1 MKKLI
6 AILMAMAMV
15 LSLAAC
21 GGSSSSSAGE
31 ESPAAEAS
39 ATTEESPA
47 AEESQEAETEAATED
62 EGETAELTTVTPG
75 KLTMSTNAAFP
86 PYESTT
92 DSGDFEGIDVEI
104 AGAIAEKLGLELQI
118 DDMDFDSALLA
129 VQQGKSDIVMAG
141 VSVTDD
147 RLLVMDFSDSYATGI
162 QVVIVPEGSEV
173 TLDNLGDHLIGTQR
187 ATTGNIYCTDDYGE
201 DHVVA
206 FDNGITAI
214 QALNNG
220 QVDCVVIDSAPAQA
234 FVAANPGLT
243 ILDTEYVEE
252 EYAIGLNKG
261 NTALLDAI
269 NGALAELEA
278 DGTIQS
284 IIDSYI
290 SAE

>member
-15 LSLAAC
+15 FSLAAC
-21 GGSSSSSAGE
+21 GSSSSS
-31 ESPAAEAS
+31 SS
-39 ATTEESPA
+39 TEESPA
-47 AEESQEAETEAATED
+47 AEESATTEESAAAEESQEAESED
-62 EGETAELTTVTPG
+62 ETEGETAAFTTVTEG

-92 DSGDFEGIDVEI
+92 DSGEFEGIDVEI

-290 SAE
+290 NAED

>member
-15 LSLAAC
+15 FSLAAC
-21 GGSSSSSAGE
+21 GSSSSS
-31 ESPAAEAS
+31 SS
-39 ATTEESPA
+39 TEESPA
-47 AEESQEAETEAATED
+47 AEESATTEESAAAEESQEAEAED
-62 EGETAELTTVTPG
+62 ASEGETAAFTTVTEG

-92 DSGDFEGIDVEI
+92 DSGEFEGIDVEI

-269 NGALAELEA
+269 NGALAELEE

-290 SAE
+290 NAED

>member
-15 LSLAAC
+15 FSLAAC
-21 GGSSSSSAGE
+21 GSSSSS
-31 ESPAAEAS
+31 SS
-39 ATTEESPA
+39 TEESPA
-47 AEESQEAETEAATED
+47 AEESATTEESAAAEESQEAESED
-62 EGETAELTTVTPG
+62 ASEGETAAFTTVTEG

-92 DSGDFEGIDVEI
+92 DSGEFEGIDVEI

-290 SAE
+290 NAED